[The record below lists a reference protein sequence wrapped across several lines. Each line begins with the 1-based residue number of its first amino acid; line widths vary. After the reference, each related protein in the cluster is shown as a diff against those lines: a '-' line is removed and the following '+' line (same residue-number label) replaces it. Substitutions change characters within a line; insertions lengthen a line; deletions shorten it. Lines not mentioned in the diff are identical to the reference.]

1 MNKAELVEKIAD
13 KTGYAKSLV
22 NEVLSEI
29 VDTIGKTV
37 KKEPVQLVGLGTFKP
52 VKRKARTGVNPITGA
67 KIKIPARK
75 ALKFTASAN
84 LKKL

>member
-1 MNKAELVEKIAD
+1 MNKAELVETIAD

-29 VDTIGKTV
+29 IETIAKTV
-37 KKEPVQLVGLGTFKP
+37 HKEPVQLVGLGTFKP
-52 VKRKARTGVNPITGA
+52 VKRKARMGVNPITG
-67 KIKIPARK
+67 KRIKIPAKK
-75 ALKFTASAN
+75 ALKFTASSN